1 MADSHP
7 ISLSTGEKVY
17 YLDYPFDYK
26 AFLSSSDG
34 REWKAFC
41 TYLGNS
47 SMLSSHAHA
56 YYVNGLAP
64 PRRIS
69 RQLLLED
76 GFALGRICGE
86 KHGFGT
92 DGEADPTHY
101 AVFEVPLQ
109 SSLISAF
116 APHPTHLFSD
126 ALQSHRSVCPANTP
140 WFCCPL

>member
-17 YLDYPFDYK
+17 HLEYAFDYK
-26 AFLSSSDG
+26 QFLLALDG

-41 TYLGNS
+41 TYLETNS
-47 SMLSSHAHA
+47 LPTSHA
-56 YYVNGLAP
+56 YFVNGLAP

-76 GFALGRICGE
+76 GFALGRIC
-86 KHGFGT
+86 KFGA
-92 DGEADPTHY
+92 DDEADMTHY
-101 AVFEVPLQ
+101 AVFEVHLQ
-109 SSLISAF
+109 SLLISAF

-126 ALQSHRSVCPANTP
+126 ALQSHSHASLANTP
-140 WFCCPL
+140 SFCFPL